1 MYLENETFWYI
12 NEVKAYL
19 FMHILL
25 ETIISFSAVS

>member
-19 FMHILL
+19 FLHILL
-25 ETIISFSAVS
+25 ETIISLSQQ